1 MGKKK
6 VTLSL
11 DADVYDSFNQYC
23 KDNAIMISKK
33 IEIWIAD
40 FMKNSDD
47 ENKQAGSI
55 KNTKYLGI

>member
-11 DADVYDSFNQYC
+11 DASVYDSFNKYC
-23 KDNAIMISKK
+23 KDNAIMVSKK

-40 FMKNSDD
+40 YMQKTDD
-47 ENKQAGSI
+47 E
-55 KNTKYLGI
+55 TKLKEKKK